1 MALNTYLA
9 LNKSKKKTVLCFN
22 TIKQLKICLVTTRI
36 KIKQGIFDDK
46 LSYFFKVL
54 FK

>member
-9 LNKSKKKTVLCFN
+9 LNKSKKTVLCFY